1 MSNKI
6 RIRFVSQQKI
16 AEVQPGATLLDAAA
30 AAGVPVEGNCGG
42 KGTCGKCKVRIVSGY
57 GGEPSQAEVKHLGL
71 KELEAGWVLAC
82 QCRPE
87 KDMAVEVPVLTDAG
101 RRKVRLQ
108 GGGPV
113 VKPDPAVEKVYV
125 RMEPPGLDDQGPDY
139 ERLLGGLEVTDSRVN
154 LELLASLPRLLRD
167 ANFQVAATLVGG
179 RLAAVERGDATGR
192 KYGLAFDLGTT
203 TVVGWLVDLDT
214 GDTLAARAVT
224 NPQNVYGADVISRIG
239 HAGTHEG
246 LRQLQQKI
254 LAACNEIIRCLLD
267 EGRVAG
273 DEIYE
278 IVAVGNTTM
287 SHLFLGIDPTFLATA
302 PYVPAFAG
310 RMELEA
316 RELGLDVM
324 PAGRVVVLPNI
335 AGYVGSDTVGVML
348 ATDIGRRPGFCLA
361 VDIGTNGEV
370 VLAGRGRLLT
380 CSTAAG
386 PAFEGARIRHGMRA
400 AAGAIEGVRID
411 GGEVGLEVIDD
422 ATPLGICGSGLL
434 DAAAAMV
441 QVGLISPTGRLL
453 PPESLPEGVPP
464 GLKERLRRGK
474 DGTEFVLA
482 QDGSVATGEDIVIT
496 QKDIRELQLAKAAI
510 YAGIQVLLK
519 ELEVTPEEID
529 EILLAGAFGNYIKI
543 DSALAL
549 GLLPAVA
556 PGRIKAVGNAAG
568 DGARMALISGTARA
582 EASDLARRAGHV
594 ELSTWPDFQDE
605 FVNAMYFPKQG

>member
-1 MSNKI
+1 MTAMPLTPGQTGTMLEPEVTMPPMADEPQLTPEQR
-6 RIRFVSQQKI
+6 RILSQKSGLDFDLDLFESKEVERYFAYFTGPARETFARWLKRSETHLPHVRAALVRNGLPQDLAMLPF
-16 AEVQPGATLLDAAA
+16 AE
-30 AAGVPVEGNCGG
+30 
-42 KGTCGKCKVRIVSGY
+42 SGY
-57 GGEPSQAEVKHLGL
+57 NCYAYSWAGAGGMWQFMP
-71 KELEAGWVLAC
+71 
-82 QCRPE
+82 
-87 KDMAVEVPVLTDAG
+87 
-101 RRKVRLQ
+101 
-108 GGGPV
+108 
-113 VKPDPAVEKVYV
+113 Y
-125 RMEPPGLDDQGPDY
+125 
-139 ERLLGGLEVTDSRVN
+139 
-154 LELLASLPRLLRD
+154 
-167 ANFQVAATLVGG
+167 
-179 RLAAVERGDATGR
+179 TGR